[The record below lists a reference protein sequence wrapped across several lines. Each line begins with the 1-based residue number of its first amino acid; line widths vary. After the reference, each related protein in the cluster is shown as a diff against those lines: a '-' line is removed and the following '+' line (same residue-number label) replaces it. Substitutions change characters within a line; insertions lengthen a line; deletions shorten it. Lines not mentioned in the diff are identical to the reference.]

1 MNIQNAKYLLFSLC
15 LSSSAALNAA
25 TLAVLPGESIQ
36 AQIDAASAGD
46 IVAIFGGT
54 YSEDITINK
63 AIRLVEVNGQEVSL
77 LGDVTFDGVTDA
89 PPFEGFTVGSSG
101 KDITVSDT
109 TGLLIRSIDHSSGSL
124 LRINGSSDNTTI
136 VECTLSSF
144 FTSSG
149 IVELVDSTLS
159 GGITQN
165 SDSNS
170 LRITNVTVGSDIA
183 QNYGSL
189 HTSNVIVGGNFSSGI
204 NAVRTIAFRT
214 TVSGDCNWYGNR
226 SWFGY
231 SAARSFNF
239 YGSNAKVVVVGSTID
254 RVNEEADGIR
264 LHGSGNHLTVT
275 NSVVKNVRSQY
286 RDHENCIDV
295 ENSSNSVVITN
306 NYLQKT
312 HTDYSSNNDGV
323 HDVIYVRNTNSVK
336 IFNNICVQSYTSLDD
351 DGFVR
356 APFGAAISNNIA
368 IGRSAVN
375 GGAVATNTI
384 YRGTNFVDDNPY
396 QLGEGSPC
404 IDAGTEDP
412 RYNDRDGS
420 RNDIGPSGGA
430 WYDPDGW
437 TTENPVV
444 ISFELS
450 KDQILEGDATP
461 LLLQEGLGV
470 SIP

>member
-1 MNIQNAKYLLFSLC
+1 MNIRNATYLLFSLC
-15 LSSSAALNAA
+15 LSSATVLNAA

-36 AQIDAASAGD
+36 AQIDASSAGD

-63 AIRLVEVNGQEVSL
+63 AIRLVEVSGQEVSL

-101 KDITVSDT
+101 KDITVTDT
-109 TGLLIRSIDHSSGSL
+109 TGLLIRSIDHSAGNY
-124 LRINGSSDNTTI
+124 LRIGGSSNNTTI
-136 VECTLSSF
+136 VECTLSGLVAG
-144 FTSSG
+144 SG
-149 IVELVDSTLS
+149 VLELVDSTLIAS
-159 GGITQN
+159 IFQEGG
-165 SDSNS
+165 DS
-170 LRITNVTVGSDIA
+170 LRITNVTVGGYIS
-183 QNYGSL
+183 QSSGSL
-189 HTSNVIVGGNFSSGI
+189 HTSNVTVGGRFFTSI

-214 TVSGDCNWYGNR
+214 TVSGDCDWYGNR

-239 YGSNAKVVVVGSTID
+239 SGSNAKVVVVGTTID
-254 RVNEEADGIR
+254 RLNSRDLNGMT
-264 LHGSGNHLTVT
+264 LTGSNNQFFIN
-275 NSVVKNVRSQY
+275 NSVVKNVRSY
-286 RDHENCIDV
+286 NTDRDNNIEITGSG
-295 ENSSNSVVITN
+295 NSAYIIN
-306 NYLQKT
+306 NYLHKT
-312 HTDYSSNNDGV
+312 HDTWYGNQGV
-323 HDVIYVRNTNSVK
+323 HDNIYINDTTEVL
-336 IFNNICVQSYTSLDD
+336 IANNIFSNEVH
-351 DGFVR
+351 GMVE
-356 APFGAAISNNIA
+356 APFGVTVSNNH
-368 IGRSAVN
+368 VWN
-375 GGAVATNTI
+375 GSYTGVRGGVAATNTTT
-384 YRGTNFVDDNPY
+384 GSLNFVDGDPY

-404 IDAGTEDP
+404 INAGTDDP

>member
-1 MNIQNAKYLLFSLC
+1 V
-15 LSSSAALNAA
+15 LNAA

-36 AQIDAASAGD
+36 AQIDASSAGD

-63 AIRLVEVNGQEVSL
+63 AIRLVEVSGQEVSL

-101 KDITVSDT
+101 KDITVTDT
-109 TGLLIRSIDHSSGSL
+109 TGLLMRSIDHSSGTD
-124 LRINGSSDNTTI
+124 LRINGSSENTTI
-136 VECTLSSF
+136 VECTLRHF
-144 FTSSG
+144 YTESG
-149 IVELVDSTLS
+149 VVELVDSSLS
-159 GGITQN
+159 GVVDQN
-165 SDSNS
+165 GGDS
-170 LRITNVTVGSDIA
+170 LRITNVTVGSHMA
-183 QNYGSL
+183 QRSGSL
-189 HTSNVIVGGNFSSGI
+189 HTSNVTVSGNFETTS

-214 TVSGDCNWYGNR
+214 TVSSDCNWSGNR
-226 SWFGY
+226 SCFGY

-239 YGSNAKVVVVGSTID
+239 SGSNAKVVVVASTFD
-254 RVNEEADGIR
+254 RENSTARTVEVGGGNNEFLLCNSLVKGTKANYQPGYPYYNESQEIAVDITGTSKCIIQNCLVSMNR
-264 LHGSGNHLTVT
+264 EGGSGHAGIKTNH
-275 NSVVKNVRSQY
+275 
-286 RDHENCIDV
+286 
-295 ENSSNSVVITN
+295 SNTFI
-306 NYLQKT
+306 
-312 HTDYSSNNDGV
+312 
-323 HDVIYVRNTNSVK
+323 R
-336 IFNNICVQSYTSLDD
+336 NNIFINCQRSVS
-351 DGFVR
+351 
-356 APFGAAISNNIA
+356 APFGTQLENNFLQSSSSVS
-368 IGRSAVN
+368 GGVVTVN
-375 GGAVATNTI
+375 QLSGSSL
-384 YRGTNFVDDNPY
+384 FVDDDPY

-404 IDAGTEDP
+404 INAGTEDP

>member
-1 MNIQNAKYLLFSLC
+1 MNIKNATYLLFSLC
-15 LSSSAALNAA
+15 LSSAAVLNAA

-36 AQIDAASAGD
+36 AQIDASSEGD

-63 AIRLVEVNGQEVSL
+63 AIRLVEVSGQDVTL
-77 LGDVTFDGVTDA
+77 LGSVTFDGVTDA

-101 KDITVSDT
+101 KDITVTDT
-109 TGLLIRSIDHSSGSL
+109 TGLLIRSIDHSAGGQVV
-124 LRINGSSDNTTI
+124 ITGSSNNTKI
-136 VECTLSSF
+136 VDSTLNEF
-144 FTSSG
+144 DPDAG
-149 IVELVDSTLS
+149 AMELVDSTVNGRIQQ
-159 GGITQN
+159 GG
-165 SDSNS
+165 
-170 LRITNVTVGSDIA
+170 
-183 QNYGSL
+183 GSL
-189 HTSNVIVGGNFSSGI
+189 HTTNTTVGGNFETTS
-204 NAVRTIAFRT
+204 NTVRTIAFRT
-214 TVSGDCNWYGNR
+214 TVNGDCSWSGNR

-254 RVNEEADGIR
+254 RTMMTSDGMH
-264 LHGSGNHLTVT
+264 LGGNNNKYTII
-275 NSVVKNVRSQY
+275 NSVVKRTNSHY
-286 RDHENCIDV
+286 GDGCNIDV
-295 ENSSNSVVITN
+295 RGDGHSVKILN
-306 NYLQKT
+306 NYIQKT
-312 HTDYSSNNDGV
+312 HNGGNYVGDDHNIQIYTNTDV
-323 HDVIYVRNTNSVK
+323 LIA
-336 IFNNICVQSYTSLDD
+336 NNIFSNEATSTMIN
-351 DGFVR
+351 
-356 APFGAAISNNIA
+356 APFGASVTNNLKA
-368 IGRSAVN
+368 DGTLNLS
-375 GGAVATNTI
+375 GGVVATNATT
-384 YRGTNFVDDNPY
+384 GNPLFVDDDPY

-404 IDAGTEDP
+404 LDAGTEDP

-461 LLLQEGLGV
+461 ILLQEGLGV

>member
-1 MNIQNAKYLLFSLC
+1 MIIKNAKFLLFSLC
-15 LSSSAALNAA
+15 LSSAAVLNAA

-36 AQIDAASAGD
+36 AQIDASSAGD

-63 AIRLVEVNGQEVSL
+63 AIRLVEVSGQEVSL

-101 KDITVSDT
+101 KNIRVTDT
-109 TGLLIRSIDHSSGSL
+109 TGLLIRAIDHRSGTAL
-124 LRINGSSDNTTI
+124 IINGSSENTTI
-136 VECTLSSF
+136 VDCTLNNF
-144 FTSSG
+144 FHNAG
-149 IVELVDSTLS
+149 VVELVDSSLS
-159 GGITQN
+159 GLVDQN
-165 SDSNS
+165 GGDS
-170 LRITNVTVGSDIA
+170 LRITNVTVAGGITQRS
-183 QNYGSL
+183 GSL
-189 HTSNVIVGGNFSSGI
+189 HTSIVTVGSSF
-204 NAVRTIAFRT
+204 NTTSSAVRTIAFRT
-214 TVSGDCNWYGNR
+214 TVGGDCEWYGNR

-239 YGSNAKVVVVGSTID
+239 YGSNAKVVVVGSTINRLWRQD
-254 RVNEEADGIR
+254 SGNDTADG
-264 LHGSGNHLTVT
+264 LKLGGNNNQFVIN
-275 NSVVKNVRSQY
+275 NSVVKNVRSY
-286 RDHENCIDV
+286 WAGHDNNIDISGAG
-295 ENSSNSVVITN
+295 NSAYILN
-306 NYLQKT
+306 NYLQKDNVDDRGE
-312 HTDYSSNNDGV
+312 HYNIRINGSTDVLIANNIFSNTVDGMV
-323 HDVIYVRNTNSVK
+323 DAPFGVTVLNNHAIEGWIYVR
-336 IFNNICVQSYTSLDD
+336 
-351 DGFVR
+351 DGV
-356 APFGAAISNNIA
+356 
-368 IGRSAVN
+368 
-375 GGAVATNTI
+375 VATNTTS
-384 YRGTNFVDDNPY
+384 GSPGFVDSDPY

-404 IDAGTEDP
+404 INAGTEDP

-461 LLLQEGLGV
+461 ILLQEGLGV

>member
-1 MNIQNAKYLLFSLC
+1 MIIKNAKYLLISLC
-15 LSSSAALNAA
+15 LSSAAVLNAA
-25 TLAVLPGESIQ
+25 TLAVFPGNSIQ
-36 AQIDAASAGD
+36 AQIDASSAGD

-54 YSEDITINK
+54 YAEDITINK
-63 AIRLVEVNGQEVSL
+63 AIRLVEVNDEDVIL
-77 LGDVTFDGVTDA
+77 LGHVTFDGVTDA

-101 KDITVSDT
+101 KDITVTDT
-109 TGLLIRSIDHSSGSL
+109 TGLLFREIDHSAGDQL
-124 LRINGSSDNTTI
+124 FINGSSDNIKI
-136 VECTLSSF
+136 VASTLQHF
-144 FTSSG
+144 DPDAG
-149 IVELVDSTLS
+149 VVELVDSS
-159 GGITQN
+159 VNG
-165 SDSNS
+165 
-170 LRITNVTVGSDIA
+170 RIQQEG
-183 QNYGSL
+183 GSL
-189 HTSNVIVGGNFSSGI
+189 HTTNTTVNGNFETTS
-204 NAVRTIAFRT
+204 NTVRTIAFRT
-214 TVSGDCNWYGNR
+214 TVSGDCDWYGPR

-254 RVNEEADGIR
+254 RVDGEADGIR

-275 NSVVKNVRSQY
+275 NSVVKNVRSY
-286 RDHENCIDV
+286 WYDNENCIDV
-295 ENSSNSVVITN
+295 QDSSNSVVITN

-312 HTDYSSNNDGV
+312 HQNYSSNNDGI
-323 HDVIYVRNTNSVK
+323 HDVIYVRDTNSVT

-368 IGRSAVN
+368 IGRSNVN
-375 GGAVATNTI
+375 GGAIATNTI
-384 YRGTNFVDDNPY
+384 YRSTNFVDADPY

-404 IDAGTEDP
+404 LDAGTEDP

-461 LLLQEGLGV
+461 LLLREGLGV

>member
-1 MNIQNAKYLLFSLC
+1 MIIKNAKFLLFSLS
-15 LSSSAALNAA
+15 LLAAAVLNAA
-25 TLAVLPGESIQ
+25 TLPVFPGNSIQ
-36 AQIDAASAGD
+36 AQIDASSAGD

-54 YSEDITINK
+54 YAEDITINK
-63 AIRLVEVNGQEVSL
+63 AIRLVEVNDEDVIL
-77 LGDVTFDGVTDA
+77 LGDVTFDGVSDA

-101 KDITVSDT
+101 KDITVTDT
-109 TGLLIRSIDHSSGSL
+109 TGLLLREIDHSAGGTVV
-124 LRINGSSDNTTI
+124 I
-136 VECTLSSF
+136 
-144 FTSSG
+144 TSSSNYTK
-149 IVELVDSTLS
+149 IVDSTLNEFDPDAGAMELVDSTVNGRIQQ
-159 GGITQN
+159 GG
-165 SDSNS
+165 
-170 LRITNVTVGSDIA
+170 
-183 QNYGSL
+183 GSL
-189 HTSNVIVGGNFSSGI
+189 HTTNTTVGGNFETTSG
-204 NAVRTIAFRT
+204 AVRTIAFRT
-214 TVSGDCNWYGNR
+214 TVNGDCVWNGPR

-254 RVNEEADGIR
+254 RVDREADGIR

-275 NSVVKNVRSQY
+275 NSVVKNVRSY
-286 RDHENCIDV
+286 FGGDENCIDV
-295 ENSSNSVVITN
+295 QDSTNSVVITN

-312 HTDYSSNNDGV
+312 HQTYSANNDGI
-323 HDVIYVRNTNSVK
+323 HDVIYVRDTNSVT
-336 IFNNICVQSYTSLDD
+336 ILNNICVQSYTGLDD

-368 IGRSAVN
+368 IGRSDVN
-375 GGAVATNTI
+375 GGAVAINTI
-384 YRGTNFVDDNPY
+384 FRSTNFVDGDPY

-404 IDAGTEDP
+404 LDAGTEDP

-461 LLLQEGLGV
+461 ILLQEGLGV